1 MFARQRWRNLIHLT
15 QQDDVTVLGF
25 SWRRSRAVGY
35 SVQAYLVRGVL
46 IDSGFPA
53 AHEPFAAWLRLNSVR
68 GALITHHHEDHAGN
82 LRTLAEHGI
91 PVTADPRT
99 IDYAARRQ
107 RIPLYRRFTWQSPE
121 PTVGALQSFRDDT
134 LRLIATPG
142 HSADHHAVWDEQ
154 TGTLFAGDLYLGAKV
169 RVAHA
174 SEDQRALLASLRS
187 MIARAPARVFC
198 SHRGLLPR
206 GVAQLAHKADWLEHT
221 IHDIDTRI
229 AAGWTDLA
237 IRRDVLGARPM
248 THWFSQGEYSPDNM
262 VRALRASSGII

>member
-1 MFARQRWRNLIHLT
+1 VIRIVQH
-15 QQDDVTVLGF
+15 DDVTVLQF

-35 SVQAYLVRGVL
+35 SVQAYFVRSVL

-53 AHEPFAAWLRLNSVR
+53 AQASFASWLRENSVR

-82 LRTLAEHGI
+82 LRALAEHGI
-91 PVTADPRT
+91 PVGADPRT
-99 IDYAARRQ
+99 VDYAARRQ
-107 RIPLYRRFTWQSPE
+107 RIPFYRRFTWQSPR
-121 PTVGALQSFRDDT
+121 PTVGAVHEFHDDT

-142 HSADHHAVWDEQ
+142 HSADHHAVWDDL
-154 TGTLFAGDLYLGAKV
+154 TGTLFAADLYLGTKV
-169 RVAHA
+169 RLAHA
-174 SEDQRALLASLRS
+174 SEDPRALLTSLRA

-206 GVAQLAHKADWLEHT
+206 GVAQLASKADWLEQT
-221 IHDIDTRI
+221 IQDIDTRI
-229 AAGWTDLA
+229 AAGWTDVA

-262 VRALRASSGII
+262 VRALRATSAQ

>member
-1 MFARQRWRNLIHLT
+1 MIHTT
-15 QQDDVTVLGF
+15 QQDDVTVLDF

-35 SVQAYLVRGVL
+35 RVQAYLVRGVL

-53 AHEPFAAWLRLNSVR
+53 AHASFAAWLRQHTIR
-68 GALITHHHEDHAGN
+68 GALITHHHEDHSGN
-82 LRTLAEHGI
+82 LRTLAEQGI
-91 PVTADPRT
+91 PVGADART
-99 IDYAARRQ
+99 IEYAARRQ
-107 RIPLYRRFTWQSPE
+107 QIPFYRRFTWMSPE
-121 PTVGALQSFRDDT
+121 PTEGAVRPFREATLQ
-134 LRLIATPG
+134 LIATPG
-142 HSADHHAVWDEQ
+142 HSADHHAVWDAQ

-174 SEDQRALLASLRS
+174 SEDPRALLVSLRA

-206 GVAQLAHKADWLEHT
+206 GVSQLANKADWLEHT
-221 IHDIDTRI
+221 IGEIDTRI
-229 AAGWTDLA
+229 AAGWTDVA

-262 VRALRASSGII
+262 VRALRASSGHA